1 MKISKEKIRLLGLS
15 NNEILTL
22 EALLE
27 GENTPLLIS
36 RKTKISRPSVYDT
49 LKKLR
54 ERSLIKTNVKN
65 GKKYWSINKTQNI
78 ENELFNTKKELL
90 RMGKGVKEIQDIDES
105 TIIVHKGKEAVQK
118 VIFDIVEKHKDK
130 RLQTIQGDGVVEGWN
145 KTMGLDKINK
155 TNRLI
160 KKNLIISEIIFPYGL
175 FEKQIK
181 NLGKQWIKDF
191 EGRAAV
197 AHEIDEKYFDHA
209 GQIWIFK
216 NSLYLIDMNDEV
228 VIEIRKSEI
237 RKLILSMFRFIQ
249 DNAHKFD
256 LNARLRKLLAEQ

>member
-118 VIFDIVEKHKDK
+118 VIFDIFEKHKDK
-130 RLQTIQGDGVVEGWN
+130 RLQTIQGDGVVEG
-145 KTMGLDKINK
+145 
-155 TNRLI
+155 
-160 KKNLIISEIIFPYGL
+160 
-175 FEKQIK
+175 
-181 NLGKQWIKDF
+181 
-191 EGRAAV
+191 
-197 AHEIDEKYFDHA
+197 
-209 GQIWIFK
+209 
-216 NSLYLIDMNDEV
+216 
-228 VIEIRKSEI
+228 
-237 RKLILSMFRFIQ
+237 
-249 DNAHKFD
+249 
-256 LNARLRKLLAEQ
+256 